1 MVERIGV
8 GDRTRASSGVSR
20 IVLKRE
26 QKWDFGEKEGAK
38 RTNHV
43 SYQSQGGQDRCKG

>member
-1 MVERIGV
+1 MVGRIGV

-20 IVLKRE
+20 IVR
-26 QKWDFGEKEGAK
+26 QKWDFGKKEGAK